1 MFDDYR
7 ALSSDLHYYLP
18 IRIIRDYSMLFSQL
32 FSKTTK
38 AFPKDEEAVNAKYLL
53 RGGFIRKM
61 SAGVFTFLPLGFRV
75 LQKVV
80 NIVREE
86 MNAIGAEELL
96 MNALVA
102 KEYWT
107 KTGRWDVDVVYKLKN
122 QAGEEFGL
130 GWTHE
135 EVITAIAQHF
145 IQSYKD
151 LPKAVYQIQT
161 KFRSE
166 PRAKNGLLRGREF
179 MMKDLYSFH
188 ADKADLDAYYATVIK
203 AYEKIMKR
211 IGLQY
216 VIAEATGGAFTKEYT
231 HEFQVLGSSG
241 EDTVYYCEK
250 CRYAQNKEV
259 ASPDMIS
266 SAGKCPKCGG
276 KILSGSA
283 IEVANVF
290 RLGTRY
296 SDAYGVKFLDKDGT
310 SKPVVMGSYGI
321 GPSRIV
327 ATVVEVSHDERG
339 IIWPKSIAPFA
350 AHLVLL
356 GDGKKEAAAAKK
368 LYADLMKRGV
378 EVLFDNRDVSAGE
391 KFADADLLGVPL
403 RIVVSAK
410 TVAAKRVEVKERAS
424 GKAKLVSVS
433 VFMKTMR

>member
-1 MFDDYR
+1 MR
-7 ALSSDLHYYLP
+7 A
-18 IRIIRDYSMLFSQL
+18 MLFSQL

-102 KEYWT
+102 KEYWE
-107 KTGRWDVDVVYKLKN
+107 KSKRWDVDVIYKLKT

-188 ADKADLDAYYATVIK
+188 ADKAGLDAYYATVIK

-216 VIAEATGGAFTKEYT
+216 VIAEAAGGAFTNEYT
-231 HEFQVLGSSG
+231 HEFQVLASSG

-250 CRYAQNKEV
+250 CHYAQNKEIANPAMV
-259 ASPDMIS
+259 APD
-266 SAGKCPKCGG
+266 GKCPKCSG
-276 KILSGSA
+276 KIMSGNA

-296 SDAYGVKFLDKDGT
+296 ADAFGVKFLDKDGA
-310 SKPVVMGSYGI
+310 SKPVIMGSYGI

-327 ATVVEVSHDERG
+327 ATVVEVSHDDRG
-339 IIWPKSIAPFA
+339 IIWPKSIAPFDV
-350 AHLVLL
+350 HLVLL
-356 GDGKKEAAAAKK
+356 GDGAKERAAAKK

-378 EVLFDNRDVSAGE
+378 EVLFDDRAVSAGE
-391 KFADADLLGVPL
+391 KFADADLIGAPL
-403 RIVVSAK
+403 RVLVSAK
-410 TVAAKRVEVKERAS
+410 TVAAKKVEVKERAS
-424 GKAKLVSVS
+424 GKVKLISATKLLVM
-433 VFMKTMR
+433 FK

>member
-1 MFDDYR
+1 MHTTLTIHRPSPNIF
-7 ALSSDLHYYLP
+7 
-18 IRIIRDYSMLFSQL
+18 MLFSHL

-61 SAGVFTFLPLGFRV
+61 SAGVFTYLPLAYRV
-75 LQKVV
+75 LNKI
-80 NIVREE
+80 NAIIREE
-86 MNAIGAEELL
+86 MNAIGGEELL
-96 MNALVA
+96 MPALVA
-102 KEYWT
+102 KEYWEQS
-107 KTGRWDVDVVYKLKN
+107 KRWDVDVVYKLKN

-188 ADKADLDAYYATVIK
+188 ATKEDLEAYYKKVWK
-203 AYEKIMKR
+203 AYEKVFKR
-211 IGLQY
+211 AGLNAL
-216 VIAEATGGAFTKEYT
+216 VAEASGGPFTKEYT
-231 HEFQVLGSSG
+231 HEFQVLAPSG
-241 EDTVYYCEK
+241 EDTIYYCEK

-259 ASPDMIS
+259 ASADVV
-266 SAGKCPKCGG
+266 AGTGACPKCGG
-276 KILSGSA
+276 KMTSGAA
-283 IEVANVF
+283 IEVGNIF

-296 SDAYGVKFLDKDGT
+296 ADAFNVKYLDKDGV

-321 GPSRIV
+321 GPSRML
-327 ATVVEVSHDERG
+327 ATLAEVYHDERG
-339 IIWPKSIAPFA
+339 MMWPEAVAPFSC
-350 AHLVLL
+350 HVLAL
-356 GDGKKEAAAAKK
+356 GKEKKVLAAAEALHKE
-368 LYADLMKRGV
+368 LHKRGV
-378 EVLFDNRDVSAGE
+378 EVLYDDRDVSAGE

-403 RIVVSAK
+403 RLVVSAK
-410 TVAAKRVEVKERAS
+410 TVSAKKVEVKARNSEKSKLVAVKS
-424 GKAKLVSVS
+424 LLAKL
-433 VFMKTMR
+433 

>member
-1 MFDDYR
+1 MR
-7 ALSSDLHYYLP
+7 
-18 IRIIRDYSMLFSQL
+18 FSRL

-38 AFPKDEEAVNAKYLL
+38 AFPKDEEAINAKYLL

-75 LQKVV
+75 LQNIVT
-80 NIVREE
+80 IVREE
-86 MNAIGAEELL
+86 MNAIGAEEML

-107 KTGRWDVDVVYKLKN
+107 TTGRWDVDVVYKLKS
-122 QAGEEFGL
+122 QFGEEFGL

-135 EVITAIAQHF
+135 EVITSIAQHF

-188 ADKADLDAYYATVIK
+188 ATKDDLDAYYATVIK

-216 VIAEATGGAFTKEYT
+216 VIAEAAGGAFTKEYT
-231 HEFQVLGSSG
+231 HEFQVLAPSG

-259 ASPDMIS
+259 ANAVMIS
-266 SAGKCPKCGG
+266 SEGKCPKCSG
-276 KILSGSA
+276 KILNGNA

-296 SDAYGVKFLDKDGT
+296 SDAYGVKFLDKDGA
-310 SKPVVMGSYGI
+310 SKPVIMGSYGI
-321 GPSRIV
+321 GPSRIM
-327 ATVVEVSHDERG
+327 ATAVEVSHDERG
-339 IIWPKSIAPFA
+339 IIWPKSIAPFDV
-350 AHLVLL
+350 HLVLL

-368 LYADLMKRGV
+368 LYADLLTRGV
-378 EVLFDNRDVSAGE
+378 EVLYDDRNISAGE
-391 KFADADLLGVPL
+391 KFADADLIGIPL
-403 RIVVSAK
+403 RVVVSAK
-410 TVAAKRVEVKERAS
+410 TVAAKKVETKERKS
-424 GKAKLVSVS
+424 DKARLMNITALTKLV
-433 VFMKTMR
+433 K